1 MATFKWL
8 RDLLAVLPRHKG
20 FNSLHKG
27 DKETLRLTILGQVLQ
42 RRP

>member
-1 MATFKWL
+1 METFKWL
-8 RDLLAVLPRHKG
+8 RELLVKLPRHKG
-20 FNSLHKG
+20 FNSLQKG